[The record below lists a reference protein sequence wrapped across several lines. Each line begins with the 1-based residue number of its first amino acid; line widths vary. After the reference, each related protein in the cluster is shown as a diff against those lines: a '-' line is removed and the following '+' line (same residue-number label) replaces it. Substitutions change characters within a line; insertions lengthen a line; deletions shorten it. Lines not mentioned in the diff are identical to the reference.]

1 MTTVPEHTDTAL
13 HEVPPLTADQ
23 QHAAAL
29 TVVTRATGM
38 DDARHLLGSLGLL
51 EVDRE

>member
-1 MTTVPEHTDTAL
+1 MTTVPDQSDTPL
-13 HEVPPLTADQ
+13 REVAPLTPDQ
-23 QHAAAL
+23 RHHAAL
-29 TVVTRATGM
+29 TVVTRAVDM